1 MKIVDVRVLGVRVN
15 YRGDWIFVQVETD
28 DGIVGLGEA
37 SHSGDDAAL
46 TFLIGRSLR
55 TKLVGRDPS
64 SVEAIWRDLASTPV
78 GGLVDGR
85 LQATA
90 VSGIEQAL
98 WDVNGQALGVPIHRL
113 LGGAVR
119 DRLRLYANVNRA
131 VTDRSPDGFARAARA
146 AVSEGFTAVKLA
158 PFDGVHWSARD
169 KNASKVA
176 LRLGIERVAAVRE
189 AIGTD
194 VELMVDCHGRFN
206 REMAIPVARELA
218 GLGVV
223 WFEDPTEPAD
233 DLEGLAA
240 IRAAVDLPLI
250 TGELLFGR
258 AAFWPVVTR
267 RAVGTIMPDVKHCG
281 GLWEGRKIAALA
293 ETTRIMVSPHNPSGP
308 IAALASAHLAAT
320 VPNFS
325 ILEYAWGEVP
335 WRADMTTP
343 REPIVEGHFL
353 VPQTP
358 GLGATLNPD
367 LLREHGFD
375 PASEDAARPTVGSP
389 SG

>member
-15 YRGDWIFVQVETD
+15 HRGDWIFVRVETD

-46 TFLIGRSLR
+46 AFLISRSLR
-55 TKLVGRDPS
+55 PILVGRDPTRI
-64 SVEAIWRDLASTPV
+64 EAIWRDLAYTAA

-90 VSGIEQAL
+90 ISGVEQAL
-98 WDVNGQALGVPIHRL
+98 WDVNGRALGVPIHRL
-113 LGGAVR
+113 LGGALR
-119 DRLRLYANVNRA
+119 ERLRLYANVNRA

-146 AVSEGFTAVKLA
+146 AISEGLTAVKLA
-158 PFDGVHWSARD
+158 PFDGVLWSARD
-169 KNASKVA
+169 RVEASGA
-176 LRLGIERVAAVRE
+176 LRLGIERVTAVRE
-189 AIGTD
+189 AIGPD
-194 VELMVDCHGRFN
+194 RELMVDCHGRFN
-206 REMAIPVARELA
+206 REMAIAVARELA

-233 DLEGLAA
+233 DLDGLAA

-258 AAFWPVVTR
+258 AAFWPVVSR

-293 ETTRIMVSPHNPSGP
+293 ETARIMVSPHNPSGP

-325 ILEYAWGEVP
+325 VLEYAWGEVP
-335 WRADMTTP
+335 WRADLTTP
-343 REPIVEGHFL
+343 REPIVEGHFV

-358 GLGATLNPD
+358 GLGATLDPD

-375 PASEDAARPTVGSP
+375 PTTEDAARPRGVLP